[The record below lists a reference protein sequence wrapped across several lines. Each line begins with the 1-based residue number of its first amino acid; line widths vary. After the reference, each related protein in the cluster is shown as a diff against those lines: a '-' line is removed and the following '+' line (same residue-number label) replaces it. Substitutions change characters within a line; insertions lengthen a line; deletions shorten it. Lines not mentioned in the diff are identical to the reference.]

1 MFRNGKY
8 LLIGGRRG
16 HIAAFD
22 WTSKE
27 LLCEIN
33 AMESVH
39 SVKWLHTENMFA
51 VAQKKWT
58 YVYDNK
64 VKKMFIN
71 RNYLCSDAHHSLERM
86 FIVEWNKLSDYTL
99 TFVVAQLSSLRLPR
113 IL

>member
-64 VKKMFIN
+64 VKKMYIN
-71 RNYLCSDAHHSLERM
+71 RNA
-86 FIVEWNKLSDYTL
+86 TL
-99 TFVVAQLSSLRLPR
+99 A
-113 IL
+113 